1 MSTQCCPVKS
11 LCIDPASPIENFSSE
26 RPDVELFISTNTG
39 WDNSDG
45 GYNTPS
51 IGGTWDSS
59 GCQFICTSTVS
70 QADADQCA
78 ANQQLAC
85 ADDTW
90 KRPPGTP
97 QQNFLNDAENCAS
110 LCPDGAPF
118 NFTVPAGTILALSKA
133 RANQIAGEF
142 ACENARLRRICL
154 GKLSKTEVCI
164 NDNYSG
170 TITATGAAGGPLLG
184 GSNTWTLVSG
194 VLPDGI
200 NFVGSF
206 LTGPFER
213 VVTGAVLTLS
223 GKPTKEGTFP
233 FTVRVTAP
241 NGDFM
246 QKQYS
251 ICVIDI
257 TPSSLPDA
265 TIGTAYSSQL
275 SATSCANQQQSF
287 QVTTGA
293 LPAGLSI
300 DEATGLISGTPTG
313 PAGTVTFTVTFQDFA
328 S

>member
-11 LCIDPASPIENFSSE
+11 LCIDPANPIQNFSAE
-26 RPDVELFISTNTG
+26 APDVELFIGFNTG

-85 ADDTW
+85 ADGSW
-90 KRPPGTP
+90 QRPPGTP

-118 NFTVPAGTILALSKA
+118 NFTVPAGTILATSRA
-133 RANQIAGEF
+133 RADQIASSF
-142 ACENARLRRICL
+142 ACNNARQRRICL
-154 GKLSKTEVCI
+154 SSLSAPEACI
-164 NDNYSG
+164 SATYSG
-170 TITATGAAGGPLLG
+170 SIVASGGLLSPT
-184 GSNTWTLVSG
+184 SNRWTVVSG
-194 VLPDGI
+194 SLPDGV
-200 NFVGSF
+200 NLS
-206 LTGPFER
+206 PFGGFNQ
-213 VVTGAVLTLS
+213 TITSGTSITLR
-223 GKPTKEGTFP
+223 GTPTKEGNFN
-233 FTVRVTAP
+233 FTIRVTAP

-265 TIGTAYSSQL
+265 TIGTAYAGQL

-293 LPAGLSI
+293 LPPGLVI
-300 DEATGLISGTPTG
+300 NEQTGAITGTPTG
-313 PAGTVTFTVTFQDFA
+313 PAGLVTFTVTFQDFA